1 LTRAGFL
8 PPYGFTAVLAM
19 FDESA
24 ARWIEDAVPDSWR
37 ALRLAVTSDDDAA
50 AKIVQGLADNGFSAA
65 DKRAMVS
72 AFLCRAYNVAAAIEA
87 DPAVALPVR
96 VLIKNGRTE
105 GW

>member
-1 LTRAGFL
+1 
-8 PPYGFTAVLAM
+8 M
-19 FDESA
+19 FDDSA

-37 ALRLAVTSDDDAA
+37 AVRVGVTSDDDAG
-50 AKIVQGLADNGFSAA
+50 AKVVQALDSPSFAMD

-87 DPAVALPVR
+87 NPLAPIAVR
-96 VLIKNGRTE
+96 VVIKNGRVE